1 MEKVLLMLR
10 KGPERKPVPTKVQ
23 LGWLLQV
30 QERLEDPPLHVE
42 PVCSSVCDIV
52 DEVCH
57 ALRSSR
63 DENARELVRL
73 LRSSHLK
80 ALLETHDAV
89 VERKEAPPSKPEPS
103 LLAMPTNE
111 RMEAVRVVGLRR
123 QPDEPLVRIRYSIIN
138 GMFENIE
145 DVRMSES
152 FHSKDKMIGKVFE
165 HFWICTFL
173 NWITPKNWEYWINL
187 DSFLEESM
195 ADEHINKEVYIYTVW
210 TTFSIVDSSFRS
222 LREKIPIPNRI

>member
-10 KGPERKPVPTKVQ
+10 EGPERKPVPTKVQ

-73 LRSSHLK
+73 LRNSHLK
-80 ALLETHDAV
+80 ALLETHDAGTIV
-89 VERKEAPPSKPEPS
+89 ARDAHQREDGSS
-103 LLAMPTNE
+103 QS
-111 RMEAVRVVGLRR
+111 RR
-123 QPDEPLVRIRYSIIN
+123 PQKAAWWTPGENSIIN

-165 HFWICTFL
+165 HF
-173 NWITPKNWEYWINL
+173 
-187 DSFLEESM
+187 
-195 ADEHINKEVYIYTVW
+195 
-210 TTFSIVDSSFRS
+210 
-222 LREKIPIPNRI
+222 